1 MSSEEEL
8 EGLEQSIQST
18 MTGYLVRRTALAA
31 VAALMVAAL
40 EFGSVVLAIIG
51 LANLHGWWILAG
63 LLAILLPLG
72 LRGARMAYNLRHKG
86 RGERDRLVG
95 VGLLLKTAS
104 LPINVVGYFAFAAW
118 MPVPAAAASAIALMF
133 VELGGWLFIAIHLRH
148 GLKQVIDFAKDS
160 GSPRT
165 WEI

>member
-8 EGLEQSIQST
+8 EGLEQSIQTT
-18 MTGYLVRRTALAA
+18 MMGYLVRRTALAA
-31 VAALMVAAL
+31 LAALSVAAIELGA
-40 EFGSVVLAIIG
+40 VVLAVIG
-51 LANLHGWWILAG
+51 MAYLRGWWILAG
-63 LLAILLPLG
+63 LLAILIPLG
-72 LRGARMAYNLRHKG
+72 VRGGRMAYNLRHKG

-95 VGLLLKTAS
+95 VGLLLKMAS
-104 LPINVVGYFAFAAW
+104 LPINVVGYFAFVAW
-118 MPVPAAAASAIALMF
+118 MPVPAAAASTIALMF
-133 VELGGWLFIAIHLRH
+133 VELGGWLLIATHLRD